1 MLRTSLAAAALSS
14 CLVGCCTTETVTV
27 TVPLPS
33 ALTAPCL
40 HDADPQ
46 TVGDLYTAYGDARQA
61 LGECDDRMSRIRA
74 LDVQAQ

>member
-1 MLRTSLAAAALSS
+1 
-14 CLVGCCTTETVTV
+14 
-27 TVPLPS
+27 
-33 ALTAPCL
+33 L

-74 LDVQAQ
+74 LGEVVK